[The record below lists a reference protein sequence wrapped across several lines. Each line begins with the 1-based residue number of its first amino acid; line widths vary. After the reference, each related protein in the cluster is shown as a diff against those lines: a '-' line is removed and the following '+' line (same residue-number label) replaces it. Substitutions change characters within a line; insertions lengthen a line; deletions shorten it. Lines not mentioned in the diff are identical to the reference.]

1 MDSQK
6 INLRNVTLCA
16 VDCINPVLASRALD
30 ISKRGCLFGDS
41 VLLTDKRVE
50 SNSRI
55 ALIPA
60 IGSREEYSAFILKHL
75 LRHVSTPWVLLIQWD
90 GFVVNPSAWTED
102 FFSCDYIGARWP
114 FHHDGMSVGN
124 GGFSLRSRRLLEI
137 LATDERFP
145 PHPQIVEDEL
155 ICRTYRPLLER
166 EFGIRFADEQLA
178 DRFSLEFTRASQ
190 PPFGFHAVFNMN
202 RFVEDAD
209 IIFFAENAHMRS
221 VQTTDFLDLCLSCR
235 KEGRTSVTRALY
247 SRVRS
252 RFSPEQIAQT
262 YTRDLFQLT
271 AEEAAEHVAA
281 CEALLADSQ

>member
-102 FFSCDYIGARWP
+102 FFSCDYIGALAVSSRRDVRRQWRLFAAFP
-114 FHHDGMSVGN
+114 AASGDTRNRRTVSAASANRRRRTDLPHISPTAGTRIRH
-124 GGFSLRSRRLLEI
+124 SLRRRTAGRSF
-137 LATDERFP
+137 LA
-145 PHPQIVEDEL
+145 
-155 ICRTYRPLLER
+155 
-166 EFGIRFADEQLA
+166 
-178 DRFSLEFTRASQ
+178 
-190 PPFGFHAVFNMN
+190 
-202 RFVEDAD
+202 
-209 IIFFAENAHMRS
+209 
-221 VQTTDFLDLCLSCR
+221 
-235 KEGRTSVTRALY
+235 
-247 SRVRS
+247 
-252 RFSPEQIAQT
+252 
-262 YTRDLFQLT
+262 
-271 AEEAAEHVAA
+271 
-281 CEALLADSQ
+281 